1 MRHLMKLVTAARQ
14 STPIMEP
21 IIRTTLLT
29 HRWLP
34 GARYPRSLYGGCSN
48 HCCGLKESSNPGWS
62 GLQ

>member
-34 GARYPRSLYGGCSN
+34 GARYPRSL
-48 HCCGLKESSNPGWS
+48 
-62 GLQ
+62 